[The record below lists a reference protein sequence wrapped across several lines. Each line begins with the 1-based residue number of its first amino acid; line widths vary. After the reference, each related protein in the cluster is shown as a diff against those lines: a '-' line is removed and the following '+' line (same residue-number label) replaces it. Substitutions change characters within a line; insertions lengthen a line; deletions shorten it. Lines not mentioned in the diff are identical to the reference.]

1 MATGTGRRGI
11 CLARACALALPRDR
25 RLQDPE
31 VKDPLSDVVSVI
43 IALIPGARRLRSL
56 LNYRLSSR
64 QTMYPFQPSL
74 PFYLFPPSTARFV
87 TLLRFSSTS
96 CNIASPRSRGRLD
109 GLSDGPRAELRPAP
123 SFLPRL
129 SFGSLVISRNP
140 VILFSQMGIER
151 WRNRK

>member
-25 RLQDPE
+25 GLQDPE

-64 QTMYPFQPSL
+64 QTMYPFQPFL
-74 PFYLFPPSTARFV
+74 PFYLFPPSPRGSLLFFV
-87 TLLRFSSTS
+87 FPPPPAISPLL
-96 CNIASPRSRGRLD
+96 ALEGDWMGYLMGH
-109 GLSDGPRAELRPAP
+109 GLNYDRPLL
-123 SFLPRL
+123 SFLAFRSAPWL
-129 SFGSLVISRNP
+129 SREIP
-140 VILFSQMGIER
+140 
-151 WRNRK
+151 